1 MDGHA
6 YIGYRGGRCQVC
18 GETPNAPL
26 HSLTLAGLETADADR
41 EKAAAQTMREEMETR
56 LRSTRGDISARA
68 GRLERESPLFW
79 GTGDN
84 PTLF

>member
-1 MDGHA
+1 
-6 YIGYRGGRCQVC
+6 
-18 GETPNAPL
+18 
-26 HSLTLAGLETADADR
+26 LTLAGLETADADR

>member
-1 MDGHA
+1 MRKPVKHED
-6 YIGYRGGRCQVC
+6 
-18 GETPNAPL
+18 
-26 HSLTLAGLETADADR
+26 SLTFAGLETADADR
-41 EKAAAQTMREEMETR
+41 EKAAALSLAEDLTAR